1 MSPALPLG
9 GSRFKLRVE
18 PQKRTLGDFLLQLLR
33 QRVKKARRLQK
44 TAQVR
49 APVCD
54 PLSLHNACVPLALRA
69 STAQLLRW
77 CTSMIAEWLDSCA
90 EVRERGAVVQPLV
103 AVLVT
108 LTPVPPT
115 HDPAGH

>member
-1 MSPALPLG
+1 MLQAAVSDVQRVASPEAASLELGMSPALPLG

-49 APVCD
+49 AP
-54 PLSLHNACVPLALRA
+54 A
-69 STAQLLRW
+69 
-77 CTSMIAEWLDSCA
+77 
-90 EVRERGAVVQPLV
+90 
-103 AVLVT
+103 
-108 LTPVPPT
+108 
-115 HDPAGH
+115 